1 MVNAANIFDAFNQL
15 NVLVVGDVMIDR
27 YLSGKVERISPE
39 APVPVVHLQDREN
52 RLGGAANV
60 ALNLRALGAMPY
72 LCSMIGKDR
81 DADVFLKLLPE
92 QHLSTKCILQSSERP
107 TTVKTRVLAGSQQLL
122 RLDEEVTDDLSERE
136 VKRLLDCVHQ
146 ILEERE
152 IHVILFQDYNKG
164 VLSQKIIR
172 GITLEAVKRDIPTT
186 VDPKFKNFW
195 EYKHVTLF
203 KPNLKEIRSQMTAPV
218 LPALDSLRNTAD
230 HIREKLGNQYTLITL
245 SEKGL
250 FIDNQG
256 ESLMVGTR
264 PRQIAD
270 VSGAGDTVI
279 SVASLGL
286 ALGMNIEDIAI
297 LSNMAGGQVCEKL
310 GVVPVDKE
318 ELRMEYENYK
328 NAMVTSKQ

>member
-1 MVNAANIFDAFNQL
+1 MIYSNNIFDAFNKL

-39 APVPVVHLQDREN
+39 APVPVVALETREN

-60 ALNLRALGAMPY
+60 ALNIKALGATPY

-81 DADVFLKLLPE
+81 DAEVFLKLLPE
-92 QHLSTKCILQSSERP
+92 HGLSSKCILQSSDRP
-107 TTVKTRVLAGSQQLL
+107 TTVKTRILAGSQQLL
-122 RLDEEVTDDLSERE
+122 RVDEETTGDLNEQETSQLIE
-136 VKRLLDCVHQ
+136 CVQ
-146 ILEERE
+146 SMLEERD

-164 VLSQKIIR
+164 VLTSKTIR
-172 GITLEAVKRDIPTT
+172 AIMLEAVKRDIPTT
-186 VDPKFKNFW
+186 VDPKFHNFW

-203 KPNLKEIRSQMTAPV
+203 KPNLKEIRSQMSTAV
-218 LPALDSLRNTAD
+218 QAELHSLKETATYV
-230 HIREKLGNQYTLITL
+230 RSKLGNQYTLITL

-250 FIDNQG
+250 FIDKQG

-279 SVASLGL
+279 SVASLAL
-286 ALGMNIEDIAI
+286 ALGLDNESIAI

-310 GVVPVDKE
+310 GVVPIDKKQ
-318 ELRMEYENYK
+318 LQLEYERYQQEK
-328 NAMVTSKQ
+328 LV